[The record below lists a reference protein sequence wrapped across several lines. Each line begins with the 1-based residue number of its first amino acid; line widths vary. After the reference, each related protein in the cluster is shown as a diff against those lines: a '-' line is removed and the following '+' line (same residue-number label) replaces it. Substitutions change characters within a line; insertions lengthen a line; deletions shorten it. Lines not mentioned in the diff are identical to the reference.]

1 MPDGVK
7 KGITVK
13 VDAGLHAE
21 VSAYIREHGMTMSEF
36 VARALDNELHPKI
49 TEKEGNNM
57 ANTRT
62 VAFQVPEEMFQRIKD
77 YLQRNNMTQ
86 KQFLLGLIERE
97 LDREQSVREGENGEF
112 ERESEQDEEEPDY
125 SENGAVDDF
134 EGNSDE
140 DEYDE
145 EDSEFVVPAIPPR
158 RCLLQAALPCRI
170 SRRAWSLSA
179 PCWQPGYRPAAPL
192 SAL

>member
-1 MPDGVK
+1 MPDGAK

-13 VDAGLHAE
+13 VAAELHAE
-21 VSAYIREHGMTMSEF
+21 ISEYIRSHGMTMSEF
-36 VARALDNELHPKI
+36 VAVALDNELHPKI

-112 ERESEQDEEEPDY
+112 ERESEHDEEEPDY
-125 SENGAVDDF
+125 SENGAVGDF

-145 EDSEFVVPAIPPR
+145 EDSEFDDEE
-158 RCLLQAALPCRI
+158 
-170 SRRAWSLSA
+170 SDDEDFTDDESEDE
-179 PCWQPGYRPAAPL
+179 GYEM
-192 SAL
+192 SM

>member
-1 MPDGVK
+1 MPNGEK
-7 KGITVK
+7 KGITVRI
-13 VDAGLHAE
+13 DADLHAE
-21 VSAYIREHGMTMSEF
+21 VSQYLRDHSMTMAEF
-36 VARALDNELHPKI
+36 VSLALDDELHPKNQM
-49 TEKEGNNM
+49 KEGNTM

-62 VAFQVPEEMFQRIKD
+62 IAVQVPEDLFQRIKD

-145 EDSEFVVPAIPPR
+145 EDSEFDDEE
-158 RCLLQAALPCRI
+158 
-170 SRRAWSLSA
+170 SDGEDFTDDESEDE
-179 PCWQPGYRPAAPL
+179 GYEM
-192 SAL
+192 SM

>member
-145 EDSEFVVPAIPPR
+145 EDSEFDEED
-158 RCLLQAALPCRI
+158 
-170 SRRAWSLSA
+170 SEFDDEESDDEDFTDDESEDE
-179 PCWQPGYRPAAPL
+179 GYEM
-192 SAL
+192 SM

>member
-36 VARALDNELHPKI
+36 VALALDNELHPKI

-145 EDSEFVVPAIPPR
+145 EDSEFDDEE
-158 RCLLQAALPCRI
+158 
-170 SRRAWSLSA
+170 SDDEDFTDDESEDE
-179 PCWQPGYRPAAPL
+179 GYEM
-192 SAL
+192 SM